1 MENPQKS
8 ASGIS
13 HRLQKILGSI
23 DRMRPMPSTV
33 TRVLHSLE
41 DSKTNASMIGELLG
55 LDQALA
61 ASTLQAAN
69 SAYLGYGPSCT
80 NLTDAVVRLG
90 FGRIRTLVLGV
101 EASSSLTGSLPGYRL
116 GAGELWN
123 HSVATGMAA
132 QWFARAFSYPN
143 PEDAYVAG
151 LLHDMGKLMLDQFAL
166 ADYDRLFDLVKNYG
180 LTFYQVEQKL
190 FDIDHAQ
197 VGGLMAAKWN
207 FPITLVEA
215 IQCHHAPNLAKNRPE
230 LSAIVNIANAL
241 CPLDQT
247 TLSKLGKR
255 EVHPAALTLLK
266 ITPEKLETMR
276 TNMMQY
282 FRFGQVGDKK

>member
-1 MENPQKS
+1 MENPQKTG
-8 ASGIS
+8 SGVS
-13 HRLQKILGSI
+13 HRLKKILNSI

-33 TRVLHSLE
+33 TRVLHALE
-41 DSKTNASMIGELLG
+41 DAKTNANMVGELLG

-61 ASTLQAAN
+61 ANVLQAAN
-69 SAYLGYGPSCT
+69 SAFLGYGPSCT

-101 EASSSLTGSLPGYRL
+101 EASSTLTGSLPGYRL

-123 HSVATGMAA
+123 HSVATGVAA
-132 QWFARAFSYPN
+132 QWFARALSYPN

-166 ADYDRLFDLVKNYG
+166 ADYDRLFDLVRNYG

-197 VGGLMAAKWN
+197 VGALMANKWN
-207 FPITLVEA
+207 FPITLIEA
-215 IQCHHAPNLAKNRPE
+215 IQCHHAPNLAETRPE

-241 CPLDQT
+241 CPLDQV
-247 TLSKLGKR
+247 TLAKLGKR
-255 EVHPAALTLLK
+255 EVHLASLAILNLT
-266 ITPEKLETMR
+266 PQKLESMR
-276 TNMMQY
+276 GNMIQY
-282 FRFGQVGDKK
+282 FRVGQEK

>member
-1 MENPQKS
+1 MDNPQLTGT
-8 ASGIS
+8 GIS
-13 HRLQKILGSI
+13 YRLKKILSSI

-33 TRVLHSLE
+33 TRILHALE
-41 DSKTNASMIGELLG
+41 DSKTNANMIGELLG

-61 ASTLQAAN
+61 ANVLQAAN
-69 SAYLGYGPSCT
+69 SAYLGYGPSCA

-166 ADYDRLFDLVKNYG
+166 ADYDRLFDLVRNYG

-190 FDIDHAQ
+190 FDINHAQ
-197 VGGLMAAKWN
+197 VGGLMASKWN
-207 FPITLVEA
+207 FPATLIEA
-215 IQCHHAPNLAKNRPE
+215 IQCHHTPDQATIKPE

-241 CPLDQT
+241 CPLDQV
-247 TLSKLGKR
+247 TLTKLGKR
-255 EVHPAALTLLK
+255 EIHPASMNILR
-266 ITPEKLETMR
+266 ITSERLESMR
-276 TNMMQY
+276 TNMVQY
-282 FRFGQVGDKK
+282 FRVGSDKK

>member
-1 MENPQKS
+1 MENPQKTG
-8 ASGIS
+8 SGVS
-13 HRLQKILGSI
+13 HRLQKVLASI

-33 TRVLHSLE
+33 TRVLHALE
-41 DSKTNASMIGELLG
+41 DSKTHASMIGELLG

-80 NLTDAVVRLG
+80 NLSDAVVRLG

-101 EASSSLTGSLPGYRL
+101 EASSSLPGYRL
-116 GAGELWN
+116 GSGELWN

-132 QWFARAFSYPN
+132 QWFSRAFSYPN

-190 FDIDHAQ
+190 FDIDHAT
-197 VGGLMAAKWN
+197 VGGLMAAKWS
-207 FPITLVEA
+207 FPATLVEA
-215 IQCHHAPNLAKNRPE
+215 IKCHHSPNQAKVSPE
-230 LSAIVNIANAL
+230 LSSIVNIANAL
-241 CPLDQT
+241 CPMDQT

-255 EVHPAALTLLK
+255 EVHPASMTILK
-266 ITPEKLETMR
+266 LTPEKLENMR
-276 TNMMQY
+276 ANMMQY
-282 FRFGQVGDKK
+282 FRFGQAGDKK

>member
-1 MENPQKS
+1 MNNPE
-8 ASGIS
+8 ASS
-13 HRLQKILGSI
+13 SLNRRLQKILQSI

-33 TRVLHSLE
+33 TRVLNALE
-41 DSKTNASMIGELLG
+41 NGKSNAGMVGELLG

-61 ASTLQAAN
+61 ANVLQAAN
-69 SAYLGYGPSCT
+69 SAYLGYGPSCA

-101 EASSSLTGSLPGYRL
+101 EASGSLARSLPGYRL

-132 QWFARAFSYPN
+132 QWFARSVSYPN

-166 ADYDRLFDLVKNYG
+166 ADYDRLFDLVRNYG

-190 FDIDHAQ
+190 FEIDHAY
-197 VGGLMAAKWN
+197 VGGLIAAKWN
-207 FPITLVEA
+207 FPAPLIDA
-215 IQCHHAPNLAKNRPE
+215 IQFHHAPGNARSRQDLAA
-230 LSAIVNIANAL
+230 LVNIANAL
-241 CPLDQT
+241 CPMDPS
-247 TLSKLGKR
+247 TLQRLGKR
-255 EVHPAALTLLK
+255 EVHPDSLK
-266 ITPEKLETMR
+266 ILKISPDKLETMYQ
-276 TNMMQY
+276 NMLQ
-282 FRFGQVGDKK
+282 FFKVNPVAK